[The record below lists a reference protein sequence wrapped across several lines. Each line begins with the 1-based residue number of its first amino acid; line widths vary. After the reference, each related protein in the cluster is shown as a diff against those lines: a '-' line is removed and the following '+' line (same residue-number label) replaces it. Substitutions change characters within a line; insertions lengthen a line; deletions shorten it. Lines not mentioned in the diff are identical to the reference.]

1 LLLDRISQK
10 QRDKVGNQKTLGYEA
25 EDSYRQIALGHPA
38 ELFMLMIRREQMA
51 ALGACQQERYIMR
64 MVRKLDQL
72 FPRNSQADDDQ
83 ARRAL
88 VVNGIARAARY
99 EITSEPEVALFVFL
113 MKEYGPGF
121 EQQKDKH
128 WMESILADKTM
139 DEQEK
144 MAVIYKRLELIQ
156 RKP

>member
-1 LLLDRISQK
+1 
-10 QRDKVGNQKTLGYEA
+10 
-25 EDSYRQIALGHPA
+25 
-38 ELFMLMIRREQMA
+38 
-51 ALGACQQERYIMR
+51 MR

-88 VVNGIARAARY
+88 VADGITRAARY